1 MKITH
6 SPILLTTACALVV
19 TIVSAFAGG
28 PAPAAPSPAAPVGK
42 SGAQLWADNCQRCHN
57 FRSPSSYSHA
67 QWDVAMLHMRV
78 RANLTPEQSRK
89 ILEFLKSS
97 S

>member
-1 MKITH
+1 MKT
-6 SPILLTTACALVV
+6 SQSRILLAVGSALAATLVTAVAG
-19 TIVSAFAGG
+19 SA
-28 PAPAAPSPAAPVGK
+28 PPAAETPSGRVEKG
-42 SGAQLWADNCQRCHN
+42 GAQMWAENCQRCHN
-57 FRSPSSYSHA
+57 FRSPASYSPA

-78 RANLTPEQSRK
+78 RANLTPEQARK